1 MVPEDEMGKSQSA
14 EVGCSLFLQSSE
26 QKEGFAGGQGK
37 RESRQ
42 EEVYKVMLFVSLSL
56 NFE

>member
-1 MVPEDEMGKSQSA
+1 MGKSQSA

-56 NFE
+56 NFG